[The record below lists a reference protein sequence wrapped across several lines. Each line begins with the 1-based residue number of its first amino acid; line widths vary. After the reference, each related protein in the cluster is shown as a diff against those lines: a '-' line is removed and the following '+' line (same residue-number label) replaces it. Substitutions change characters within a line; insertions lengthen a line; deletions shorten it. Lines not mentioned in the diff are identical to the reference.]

1 MLCFYIAS
9 RPAPPLSCWS
19 VPGWVQQI
27 NTAPTSSRIILG
39 LAVENSSTVDCRIVA
54 KSSGIAFDL
63 LAASRL
69 RLVGCSISSVSS
81 KGSVV
86 GEIDCV
92 HKGWRHQEHN
102 CSLFPSRIVT
112 NPLQIVSREPST
124 QPLTL
129 GTYDASFR
137 LVIGFTYPLRS
148 KRPVSKT
155 TELRFRVYSSLQ
167 TTTVLDNNKEIFA
180 RRARRAVSNL

>member
-1 MLCFYIAS
+1 M
-9 RPAPPLSCWS
+9 
-19 VPGWVQQI
+19 
-27 NTAPTSSRIILG
+27 
-39 LAVENSSTVDCRIVA
+39 AVENSSTVDCRIVA

-86 GEIDCV
+86 GELDCV
-92 HKGWRHQEHN
+92 HKGWRHQEHD
-102 CSLFPSRIVT
+102 CSLFPSRVVT

-137 LVIGFTYPLRS
+137 LVIGFTSPLRS

-155 TELRFRVYSSLQ
+155 TELQFQSVFEL
-167 TTTVLDNNKEIFA
+167 TNNNRIGQQQGDICASGTSGSFKFMIAVEIGDGFTESA
-180 RRARRAVSNL
+180 S